1 MPEKKIN
8 GGSCAVER
16 ISGAG
21 CYQSSIALSQS
32 LLARSTMGR
41 PAFRLATNLGLFP
54 IWEDGVKRGI
64 VADRLKG
71 FTFRFPFVYQALH
84 FIQEHLLIRFAPRL
98 RVGVR
103 RPRFVMNQATDV
115 EVEFRQ
121 REKGALPVWLIR
133 VQSETRQQLLNL
145 LLLLGAECPEHG
157 GIQSQVIDIQSACI
171 REKLRLIVGFEYGQ
185 LATKGVDYV
194 LWRGQQLA
202 ARSPR
207 FLLSHDT
214 VRTCYI
220 RRSTRFEM
228 AMLQQ
233 PCARVILE

>member
-1 MPEKKIN
+1 MPEKKID

-115 EVEFRQ
+115 EVELFRHGPRDAVEVRPDRASRLAQ
-121 REKGALPVWLIR
+121 GVGHPARPSRALSGHRPAMTSGPSSLSDSGFDFR
-133 VQSETRQQLLNL
+133 VY
-145 LLLLGAECPEHG
+145 A
-157 GIQSQVIDIQSACI
+157 DD
-171 REKLRLIVGFEYGQ
+171 
-185 LATKGVDYV
+185 GVTH
-194 LWRGQQLA
+194 R
-202 ARSPR
+202 
-207 FLLSHDT
+207 
-214 VRTCYI
+214 
-220 RRSTRFEM
+220 
-228 AMLQQ
+228 
-233 PCARVILE
+233 